1 MMNSGNE
8 ITAEWNVEDI
18 APPEPD
24 EAVSDAP
31 VLPLTFAAKTDLGR
45 VRENNED
52 KFDWWEPDD
61 SALLSARG
69 RLYAVADGMG
79 GHAAG
84 QIAAE
89 MALKII
95 GDAYYSGTR
104 GGVEDALTRAIVKAN
119 SEIFDTARAI
129 PSRKGMGCTVVL
141 LAIVRESAVLAWAGD
156 SRIYRIRNGGVEQL
170 TEDHSW
176 VQEQIRLGSLSQE
189 EAHRSPYRNVI
200 TRCLGPE
207 PAVTPET
214 RRETLQPGDTFL
226 LCSDGLTGPVDD
238 VAIAD
243 IVSSRAPAFA
253 CRQLIA
259 QANDNGGPDNITAA
273 IVRFDGADTASEAP
287 RQGTAAGERRLGA
300 AEVTPPPR
308 RRGFLG
314 FGSRS

>member
-1 MMNSGNE
+1 MMNEDQE
-8 ITAEWNVEDI
+8 ITAELNVEDLA
-18 APPEPD
+18 APPE
-24 EAVSDAP
+24 ESAGAETP
-31 VLPLTFAAKTDLGR
+31 VASLTFAAKTDLGR

-52 KFDWWEPDD
+52 KFDWWEPED
-61 SALLSARG
+61 SALLAARG

-95 GDAYYSGTR
+95 GDAYFGGTR
-104 GGVEDALTRAIVKAN
+104 GSVEDALTRAIVKAN
-119 SEIFDTARAI
+119 TEIFDTARAI

-141 LAIVRESAVLAWAGD
+141 LAVVGESAVLAWAGD
-156 SRIYRIRNGGVEQL
+156 SRIYRIRDGRPEQL

-176 VQEQIRLGSLSQE
+176 VREQVRMGALSEE

-214 RRETLQPGDTFL
+214 RREPLRDGDIFL

-238 VAIAD
+238 DALAEIVA
-243 IVSSRAPAFA
+243 SRAPAFA
-253 CRQLIA
+253 CRELIA
-259 QANDNGGPDNITAA
+259 LANERGGPDNITAA
-273 IVRFDGADTASEAP
+273 VVRLSV
-287 RQGTAAGERRLGA
+287 AAGEPPEA
-300 AEVTPPPR
+300 APPQAPEKPR
-308 RRGFLG
+308 RKRGL
-314 FGSRS
+314 FGIGG